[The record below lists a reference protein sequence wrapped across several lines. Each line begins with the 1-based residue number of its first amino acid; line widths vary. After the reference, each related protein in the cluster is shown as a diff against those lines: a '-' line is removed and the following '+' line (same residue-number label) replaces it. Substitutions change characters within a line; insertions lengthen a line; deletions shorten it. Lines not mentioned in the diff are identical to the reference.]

1 MNFPENCSSIFKVL
15 VLFSSFFR
23 IFILYINTGSPNVID
38 ALGQGISRGVYN
50 DVVFANFKAHKFS
63 YLNVTSL
70 RTEYVVNSNECWFA
84 CVKTPSCFSL
94 NLAAFL
100 DITGKELCELLPS
113 DKYKNSDKFVGS
125 KFFHHFSI
133 WVRLDTFKMMLVR
146 DFQK

>member
-1 MNFPENCSSIFKVL
+1 M
-15 VLFSSFFR
+15 LFSSFIR
-23 IFILYINTGSPNVID
+23 IFILYIDTGSPKVID
-38 ALGQGISRGVYN
+38 ASGQGVSRGVYN

-70 RTEYVVNSNECWFA
+70 STEYVVNSCECWFA
-84 CVKTPSCFSL
+84 CVKTPSFFSL

-100 DITGKELCELLPS
+100 DVSGKELCELLPS

-133 WVRLDTFKMMLVR
+133 WARLDTFKMMLVR
-146 DFQK
+146 DFQKKKGKKYKHFRPIA